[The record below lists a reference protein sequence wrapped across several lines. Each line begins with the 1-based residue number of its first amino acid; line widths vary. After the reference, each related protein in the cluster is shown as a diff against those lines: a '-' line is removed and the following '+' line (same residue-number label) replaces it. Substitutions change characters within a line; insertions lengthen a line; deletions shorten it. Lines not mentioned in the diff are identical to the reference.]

1 MLNELRMITN
11 PVSEC
16 ERLPRWYL
24 QCHTNMRAPIW
35 IIMREPKR
43 CKKLSRRITSL
54 PSRASKTSRSQKA
67 FSSLEHPHSCWVSS
81 LPQTVAPSTKT
92 AEFLELYHYTYD
104 SQRCPQPPSAEQVRA
119 QVCQKAAL
127 SHFKIRAAAFYI
139 HTSWKSPSESHIWV
153 FGYMVV

>member
-1 MLNELRMITN
+1 MWKTPQMVPSMSHQYDSTHLNHYEGTYKMQETVKEN
-11 PVSEC
+11 
-16 ERLPRWYL
+16 Y
-24 QCHTNMRAPIW
+24 
-35 IIMREPKR
+35 IILKQSFKNIKEPEGVFF
-43 CKKLSRRITSL
+43 
-54 PSRASKTSRSQKA
+54 P
-67 FSSLEHPHSCWVSS
+67 EHPQSYWVSS

-92 AEFLELYHYTYD
+92 AEFLELYHYTYN

-127 SHFKIRAAAFYI
+127 SHFKICAAAFYT